1 MALSPIQQVR
11 LNVQDNEP
19 GLYML
24 SDEEI
29 EYLLEKYDGNVDRAS
44 LDAARIMLMKLAQR
58 GDETVDIFSIKG
70 SKSAESFRQ
79 ALLLYINNQT
89 LNPLNKDLTMY
100 VGGISKSDMLKNDLN
115 PDNNR
120 VISPNEDRPPFGSF
134 MSFNSWPRLGLPL

>member
-1 MALSPIQQVR
+1 MSLTDIQKVR
-11 LNVQDNEP
+11 LEVGDTDISFP
-19 GLYML
+19 FLDDSTY
-24 SDEEI
+24 
-29 EYLLEKYDGNVDRAS
+29 EYYLEKNDGNVARAS
-44 LDAARIMLMKLAQR
+44 IEAARAILMQLSTR
-58 GDETVDIFSIKG
+58 NSETVDIFSIKNT
-70 SKSAESFRQ
+70 SAESYRQ

>member
-1 MALSPIQQVR
+1 MSLTDIQKVR
-11 LNVQDNEP
+11 LEVGDTDISFP
-19 GLYML
+19 FLDDSAY
-24 SDEEI
+24 
-29 EYLLEKYDGNVDRAS
+29 EYYLEKNDGNVARAS
-44 LDAARIMLMKLAQR
+44 IEAARAILMQLSTR
-58 GDETVDIFSIKG
+58 NSETVDIFSIKNT
-70 SKSAESFRQ
+70 SAESYRQ

-134 MSFNSWPRLGLPL
+134 MSFNSWPRIGFPL

>member
-1 MALSPIQQVR
+1 MSLTDIQKVR
-11 LNVQDNEP
+11 LEVGDTDISFP
-19 GLYML
+19 FLDDSAY
-24 SDEEI
+24 D
-29 EYLLEKYDGNVDRAS
+29 YYLEKNDGNVARAS
-44 LDAARIMLMKLAQR
+44 IEAARAILMQLSTR
-58 GDETVDIFSIKG
+58 NSETVDIFSIKNT
-70 SKSAESFRQ
+70 SAESYRQ

-134 MSFNSWPRLGLPL
+134 MSFNSWPRIGFPL

>member
-1 MALSPIQQVR
+1 MSLTDIQKVR
-11 LNVQDNEP
+11 LEVGDTDISFP
-19 GLYML
+19 FLDDSAY
-24 SDEEI
+24 
-29 EYLLEKYDGNVDRAS
+29 EYYLEKNEGNVARAS
-44 LDAARIMLMKLAQR
+44 IEAARAILMQLSTR
-58 GDETVDIFSIKG
+58 NSETVDIFSIKNT
-70 SKSAESFRQ
+70 SAEAYRQ

-134 MSFNSWPRLGLPL
+134 MSFNSWSRIGFPL